1 MKFFIGEQDWKER
14 MKPEVE
20 LPPELE
26 QKQHKKSKKGNRRKE
41 NGIKR
46 FNEKCNR

>member
-1 MKFFIGEQDWKER
+1 MKKFYSKEEVR
-14 MKPEVE
+14 MGKLKPEIE
-20 LPPELE
+20 LPLELK
-26 QKQHKKSKKGNRRKE
+26 QKQRTQKKENRRKE